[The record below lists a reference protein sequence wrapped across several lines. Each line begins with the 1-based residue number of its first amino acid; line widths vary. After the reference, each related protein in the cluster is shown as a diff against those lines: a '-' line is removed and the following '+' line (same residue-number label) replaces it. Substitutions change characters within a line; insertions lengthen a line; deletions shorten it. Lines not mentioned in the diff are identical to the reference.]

1 MARAW
6 YVLHIYSGYEKK
18 IEDAIN
24 GLIAENSMQGVL
36 FQVKIPT
43 REITG
48 IKNGKKKIQQQK
60 IFSGY
65 VLVEMDL
72 DKKLWKEVYPV
83 IKNINGVTGFVEPIN

>member
-48 IKNGKKKIQQQK
+48 IKNGKKKNPAAK
-60 IFSGY
+60 FSG
-65 VLVEMDL
+65 VC
-72 DKKLWKEVYPV
+72 PGR
-83 IKNINGVTGFVEPIN
+83 NGSG